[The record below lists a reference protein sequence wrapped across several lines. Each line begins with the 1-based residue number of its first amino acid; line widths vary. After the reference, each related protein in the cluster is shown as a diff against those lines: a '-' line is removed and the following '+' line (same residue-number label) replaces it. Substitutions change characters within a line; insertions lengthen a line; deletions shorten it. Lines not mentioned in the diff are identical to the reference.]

1 MNAIDSL
8 FNTLTTLQARKK
20 LPPVEQWQPD
30 HAGSIDISINN
41 DGEWFHE
48 GSKIKRQSLVDLFAT
63 ILRRE
68 GDNYYL
74 VTPAEKMAIQVAD
87 VPFIATDLDV
97 RGSGKDTELLFTTNV
112 GDYVMAGAGNHV
124 VMRDERPYLHIR
136 NGLEARLTR
145 NVYYRL
151 IEHGIEEAGHLYVY
165 SQGQPFDL
173 GLIN

>member
-1 MNAIDSL
+1 MNTIDSL
-8 FNTLTTLQARKK
+8 FNTLTTLQAKKK
-20 LPPVEQWQPD
+20 LPPVEMWQPD
-30 HAGSIDISINN
+30 HTGAIDIAINN
-41 DGEWFHE
+41 NGEWFHE
-48 GSKIKRQSLVDLFAT
+48 GTKIQRQALTDLFAT

-68 GDNYYL
+68 GDAYYL

-97 RGSGKDTELLFTTNV
+97 RGNDKATELLFTTNV
-112 GDYVMAGAGNHV
+112 GDYVMAGPDNQI
-124 VMRDERPYLHIR
+124 VMRGERPYLNVR

-151 IEHGIEEAGHLYVY
+151 IDYGIEEADHLYVY

-173 GLIN
+173 GLLR